1 MNQIFRSA
9 GVIVVGV
16 GAFAWMSTQSE
27 KNFDRAVEH
36 YNLNPAQ
43 IEFARSCMSSL
54 NVHDKEFKG
63 GAKSYTGCGCVASE
77 LASQNTSSTPVD
89 YQSMARAFG
98 SVVKFSE
105 GDSNKAVDAM
115 GLMQELTTTHG
126 FSYSETMM
134 VITELGTATDVCN
147 DARLPK
153 TSSTAVGTG
162 RAAAQPYQPTITDAP
177 SSGKGCD
184 GLSASTVAT
193 LQQIA
198 DRDGKT
204 LEQVCAS
211 VIS

>member
-9 GVIVVGV
+9 GVIVLGV
-16 GAFAWMSTQSE
+16 GAFAWMSMQSE
-27 KNFDRAVEH
+27 KNFDRTVEH

-43 IEFARSCMSSL
+43 IEFTRSCMNSL
-54 NVHDKEFKG
+54 SVHSKEFKG
-63 GAKSYTGCGCVASE
+63 GAKSHTGCGCVASK
-77 LASQNTSSTPVD
+77 LATQNTSRTSVD
-89 YQSMARAFG
+89 YQKMALAFG

-105 GDSNKAVDAM
+105 GDDNQSVDAM

-126 FSYSETMM
+126 LSYGETMT
-134 VITELGTATDVCN
+134 VITELGTAPDVCKS
-147 DARLPK
+147 ARLPK
-153 TSSTAVGTG
+153 STSSAVGTG
-162 RAAAQPYQPTITDAP
+162 PKVSQPYQPTITDA
-177 SSGKGCD
+177 SSNSKGCV
-184 GLSASTVAT
+184 GLSADTIAT